1 MHFQYQMG
9 KRFLPTLL
17 SRSISIVV
25 ILPIAFLLHAPAA
38 KAGFLEDFYNEAGAQ
53 TAMTPAGIYE
63 SQSLSLATGGSFVMK
78 TPRKDFTPF
87 TLDAPHLKAGC
98 GGIDLFLGA
107 FSVPSREEF
116 VSFLRSIGTAM
127 PGLAFQLAL
136 QGLSPDLNEQVTAF
150 RDMIMEL
157 SGNFSDS
164 CRAAEWIVN
173 EGASAAGWLRTQ
185 QHLAQNNLR
194 TTGAAS
200 DASDA
205 DRLTRTNGSKVLEN
219 VPERKDSSGAIV
231 EASEL
236 NLTWAL
242 LKGGKLGEKLDQES
256 LETMMTLLGTSLYV
270 KTGSGENATIR
281 TTDIS
286 GRDILW
292 DLFGA
297 IDRETLPNAKRL
309 VCDEPQKCLNPAEST
324 ASPVNLV
331 REIHSAAEKY
341 RKSLVSR
348 NRAEVTE
355 KELTLLANI
364 SSLPLLSLIEAS
376 ASSRIPAAGASLLKL
391 YSEAAAY
398 EGLTTALR
406 GLAEDVRRLVAGSSA
421 RSANTRM
428 AEHAKKLESRLAL
441 LLEELRGH
449 EARLYEA
456 MSRAQSY
463 SAQAAHIER
472 SVYGRS
478 AIENAFREPCAR
490 RAPHGNPGS
499 RGT

>member
-1 MHFQYQMG
+1 MNASFLSQPARPY
-9 KRFLPTLL
+9 FLPLVPKLVLPLL
-17 SRSISIVV
+17 CA
-25 ILPIAFLLHAPAA
+25 LALLMPFASVE
-38 KAGFLEDFYNEAGAQ
+38 AGFLEDFYESAGAQ
-53 TAMTPAGIYE
+53 SAMTPAGIYE
-63 SQSLSLATGGSFVMK
+63 SQSLSLAAGGSFVLK

-164 CRAAEWIVN
+164 CKAAEWIVN

-200 DASDA
+200 DASEA
-205 DRLTRTNGSKVLEN
+205 DRLTRTNGAKVLDS
-219 VPERKDSSGAIV
+219 VPERKDSSGAVV

-242 LKGGKLGEKLDQES
+242 LKGGKLGEKLDQET

-270 KTGSGENATIR
+270 KTGSGESATIR

-292 DLFGA
+292 DLFGSA
-297 IDRETLPNAKRL
+297 EDSALKDAKRL
-309 VCDEPQKCLNPAEST
+309 VCDEPVKCLAPKASAT
-324 ASPVNLV
+324 SPVNLV
-331 REIHSAAEKY
+331 REIHEAAAKY
-341 RKSLVSR
+341 RRSLLSR
-348 NRAEVTE
+348 NRAEVAE
-355 KELTLLANI
+355 KDLTLLAGV
-364 SSLPLLSLIEAS
+364 SSLPLLALVEAS
-376 ASSRIPAAGASLLKL
+376 ASSRIPAAGASLMRV
-391 YSEAAAY
+391 YAEAAAY
-398 EGLTTALR
+398 EGITTALR
-406 GLAEDVRRLVAGSSA
+406 GLAEDVRKLVSGSSA
-421 RSANTRM
+421 RSANAAM
-428 AEHAKKLESRLAL
+428 VKHAERLELRLARI
-441 LLEELRGH
+441 LEELRGH
-449 EARLYEA
+449 EARLHEA
-456 MSRAQSY
+456 MARAQSY
-463 SAQAAHIER
+463 AAQASHIER
-472 SVYGRS
+472 SVFGRS
-478 AIENAFREPCAR
+478 AIEAA
-490 RAPHGNPGS
+490 S
-499 RGT
+499 RMPRWQ

>member
-17 SRSISIVV
+17 SRTISIAVL
-25 ILPIAFLLHAPAA
+25 LPIALLLHAPAS
-38 KAGFLEDFYNEAGAQ
+38 KAGFLEDFYNDAGSQ

-173 EGASAAGWLRTQ
+173 EGASAAGWMRTQ

-194 TTGAAS
+194 STGAAS

-242 LKGGKLGEKLDQES
+242 LRGGKLGEKLDQES

-292 DLFGA
+292 DLFG
-297 IDRETLPNAKRL
+297 
-309 VCDEPQKCLNPAEST
+309 ST
-324 ASPVNLV
+324 GRRSPT
-331 REIHSAAEKY
+331 R
-341 RKSLVSR
+341 
-348 NRAEVTE
+348 
-355 KELTLLANI
+355 
-364 SSLPLLSLIEAS
+364 S
-376 ASSRIPAAGASLLKL
+376 ASSATNL
-391 YSEAAAY
+391 
-398 EGLTTALR
+398 
-406 GLAEDVRRLVAGSSA
+406 
-421 RSANTRM
+421 RSASIPRNPQPPPSISC
-428 AEHAKKLESRLAL
+428 AKFIRRQRSTERALSR
-441 LLEELRGH
+441 ET
-449 EARLYEA
+449 
-456 MSRAQSY
+456 
-463 SAQAAHIER
+463 
-472 SVYGRS
+472 
-478 AIENAFREPCAR
+478 AR
-490 RAPHGNPGS
+490 R
-499 RGT
+499 